1 MTNFF
6 NSNLKYVREK
16 KGLSKNKLGE
26 LVGVNQST
34 IGRWENKEITPSIDN
49 VIDLMNALNI
59 PLSELG
65 TFLGHDMRTSNNTIN
80 LQNINQDYKKKLQD
94 KGLMDENEKINEE
107 KIDDLMRIAEMM
119 KKFNSKEK

>member
-6 NSNLKYVREK
+6 NSNLKYVREQ

-65 TFLGHDMRTSNNTIN
+65 SFLGHDMSTSNNLKDLPNTD
-80 LQNINQDYKKKLQD
+80 QDYKKILKD
-94 KGLMDENEKINEE
+94 KGLMDENENIDKE
-107 KIDDLMRIAEMM
+107 KIDNLMRVAEMM
-119 KKFNSKEK
+119 KKFNEK

>member
-6 NSNLKYVREK
+6 NSNLKYVREQ

-80 LQNINQDYKKKLQD
+80 LQNTEPNYKKILQD
-94 KGLMDENEKINEE
+94 KGLMDENENIDKE
-107 KIDDLMRIAEMM
+107 KIDDLLRVAEMM
-119 KKFNSKEK
+119 KKFNEK

>member
-80 LQNINQDYKKKLQD
+80 LQNIEHDYKKILQD

-107 KIDDLMRIAEMM
+107 KIDDLMRVAEMM
-119 KKFNSKEK
+119 KKFNSKE